1 MRNLLVITLLTGVFS
16 GTLRADFRYD
26 SRIQTSGGNFGGGKA
41 AVATHFIKGNRMA
54 TFTKDHATIVDL
66 EKEVILD
73 IDFAKKNYL
82 STTFAQMK
90 QTLNRPA
97 AEATFQV
104 ASKSTGRTK
113 SIGLWTENE
122 LIVTMTAPTIRIL
135 AESWILAMPGYA
147 EVEEFRHKL
156 ALKLGYA
163 YASGMSDIAMAK
175 PELFP
180 GFEELGEMVHQIDDM
195 PVESTIRMG
204 GPDSGDLGESSLLAT
219 STEKGGLMAGALN
232 RLGNLGRKKTAG
244 DQDTA
249 PPGMLIEITTELS
262 NFSSGPVDD
271 SKFNVPTGFKQ
282 IQH

>member
-1 MRNLLVITLLTGVFS
+1 MRNLLVFTLLTGAFS
-16 GTLRADFRYD
+16 GALRADFRYD
-26 SRIQTSGGNFGGGKA
+26 SRIQLSGGNFGSRKP

-54 TFTKDHATIVDL
+54 TFIKDHATIVDL
-66 EKEVILD
+66 EKETILD

-90 QTLNRPA
+90 QTLSHPA

-113 SIGLWTENE
+113 SIGFWTENE
-122 LIVTMTAPTIRIL
+122 LVVTMTAPTIRIL
-135 AESWILAMPGYA
+135 VESWILAMPGYG
-147 EVEEFRHKL
+147 EVEEFRRRL

-163 YASGMSDIAMAK
+163 YAAGMSDIAIAK

-180 GFEELGEMVHQIDDM
+180 GFDELGEMAHQIDDM

-204 GPDSGDLGESSLLAT
+204 GPDSGDLGEGNLLAA
-219 STEKGGLMAGALN
+219 STEKAGLVAGALN

-244 DQDTA
+244 DQDAA
-249 PPGMLIEITTELS
+249 PPGMLIEINTDLS